1 MNRLRV
7 DWGLLGSA
15 RVPDGIR
22 AVVER
27 RLAALW
33 RLLASRIDEARPCEG
48 PCRSE
53 EFALSLGRWSLT
65 YEVDL
70 TRGIAVV
77 RQAMHGL

>member
-1 MNRLRV
+1 MMRFRV

-15 RVPDGIR
+15 SVPNGIR
-22 AVVER
+22 AAVEK

-33 RLLASRIDEARPCEG
+33 RLLDGSRIGSP

-53 EFALSLGRWSLT
+53 EFALTLGRWSLT

-77 RQAMHGL
+77 RQAVHGI